1 MAANE
6 TDRRHSSRGLPVE
19 HIALTL
25 GEEQDADIRNLP

>member
-6 TDRRHSSRGLPVE
+6 IDRRHSSRGLPVE

-25 GEEQDADIRNLP
+25 REQQDSGIRNLP